1 MNNRLSFSDVLVNE
15 LNETFSTDTYRILTY
30 TGLGIKFERAI
41 NFKLIEYPALSKEY
55 IIMYIFFI

>member
-41 NFKLIEYPALSKEY
+41 NFKLI
-55 IIMYIFFI
+55 